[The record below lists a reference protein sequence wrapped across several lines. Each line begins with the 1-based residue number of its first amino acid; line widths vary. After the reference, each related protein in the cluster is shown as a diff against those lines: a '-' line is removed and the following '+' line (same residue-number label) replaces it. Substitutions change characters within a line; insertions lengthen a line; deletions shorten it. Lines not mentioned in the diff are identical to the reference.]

1 MAAEQPIDEKAV
13 IGRSAGFSFTG
24 NKDISNS
31 MILTRN
37 SMVLACLEAVLKMPH
52 CHQND

>member
-13 IGRSAGFSFTG
+13 FSCSAGFSFTG

-37 SMVLACLEAVLKMPH
+37 SMVLACMDAVLKMPY
-52 CHQND
+52 CQQND